1 MGFKTSRI
9 QWLSGLVCDNL
20 YDCLT
25 SDKEKKRKK
34 SLTLAPLAFNTAA
47 WRGPGRPGKWLVV
60 RLKGKCKPTCG
71 DLFPRVC
78 RSYSNQQQSVF
89 LSVVFTTPSPEN
101 SPGWATCSPPSA
113 ADLPNLCTQLQQ
125 ADPTNTNT
133 TATNTTTPTSLR
145 WRNPISM
152 VTHPPPPT
160 KPSPRCVGGGI
171 STPSAPPAVGGRRSY
186 REATVSAPAARP
198 SYPGGAAA
206 RSRRWSAELLS
217 PPRWGNTPLWIPGS
231 FCLRY
236 TKINH
241 TFFPFSLR
249 LSLSLSPPLLF
260 APSFTG
266 SFRCRNESRWGGK
279 TKPNKREARP
289 VGRQKPPHAGLLR
302 AEKRRVVAV
311 VVAALCG
318 AQIVA
323 AKRSKTGYL
332 RKLLLPRLL
341 LLFVVS
347 TLSNRFPGPTKII
360 KK

>member
-47 WRGPGRPGKWLVV
+47 WRGPGRHGKWLVV

-113 ADLPNLCTQLQQ
+113 ADLPNLCTQLPQ
-125 ADPTNTNT
+125 ADPTN
-133 TATNTTTPTSLR
+133 TNTTTPTSLR

-152 VTHPPPPT
+152 VTHPPAPT

-217 PPRWGNTPLWIPGS
+217 PPRWDNTPLWIPGS

-249 LSLSLSPPLLF
+249 LSLAPLVVRSLLHWFIQMSKRVSLGRKNQTKQKRSEACWKAETSSCRPAASGETARGRRCCGGSVRRTDCGCETEQNWIFEEIIAPPPPPPLRRLHAF
-260 APSFTG
+260 QSLPGASK
-266 SFRCRNESRWGGK
+266 NN
-279 TKPNKREARP
+279 NK
-289 VGRQKPPHAGLLR
+289 
-302 AEKRRVVAV
+302 
-311 VVAALCG
+311 
-318 AQIVA
+318 
-323 AKRSKTGYL
+323 
-332 RKLLLPRLL
+332 
-341 LLFVVS
+341 
-347 TLSNRFPGPTKII
+347 

>member
-1 MGFKTSRI
+1 MTVLLPIKKR
-9 QWLSGLVCDNL
+9 
-20 YDCLT
+20 
-25 SDKEKKRKK
+25 KEKKAWLWPHWH
-34 SLTLAPLAFNTAA
+34 LTQQRDGALGGLGSGWWWGWKVSANP
-47 WRGPGRPGKWLVV
+47 LVV
-60 RLKGKCKPTCG
+60 IC
-71 DLFPRVC
+71 FPRVC

-125 ADPTNTNT
+125 ADPTNTT
-133 TATNTTTPTSLR
+133 TTTTPTSPR

-152 VTHPPPPT
+152 VTHPPTHLPT
-160 KPSPRCVGGGI
+160 KPSRRCVGGGI

-186 REATVSAPAARP
+186 REATVSAPVARP

-249 LSLSLSPPLLF
+249 LSLSPPLLF

-279 TKPNKREARP
+279 TKPNK
-289 VGRQKPPHAGLLR
+289 
-302 AEKRRVVAV
+302 
-311 VVAALCG
+311 
-318 AQIVA
+318 
-323 AKRSKTGYL
+323 KRSEACWKAETSSCRPAASGETARGRRCCGGSVRRTDCGCETEQSWIFEEIIAPPPPPPL
-332 RKLLLPRLL
+332 RRLHAFQSLPGA
-341 LLFVVS
+341 S
-347 TLSNRFPGPTKII
+347 KN
-360 KK
+360 